1 MSKSITSGEKNAA
14 RTASGAP
21 GTNTRRGASRRLGAG
36 DVIEQGSALA
46 KERFQA
52 RQEAEEQ
59 AAMPDEQ
66 VITTTYYW

>member
-1 MSKSITSGEKNAA
+1 MAKTLLFDTWGKLVENYSIA
-14 RTASGAP
+14 
-21 GTNTRRGASRRLGAG
+21 